1 MKQQA
6 RPTAQDALLDAA
18 AATLAENPSA
28 SLGEIAKRAGVGRAT
43 LHRHFA
49 SRETLIAALT
59 REALTRI
66 DAVAKAAAAPAES
79 ASEVLW
85 LILEAIVP
93 LGDRYH
99 FLTRQAEADG
109 DPEVADLT
117 ARQAAETAEL
127 IQALK
132 AEGAIA
138 PEVPT
143 GWAVAA
149 LDSLIYA
156 AWSAVEDGSVA
167 PRDAP
172 GLVHRTLLQGLGPPG
187 AAAT

>member
-1 MKQQA
+1 MIA
-6 RPTAQDALLDAA
+6 TPRPSAQDALLDAA
-18 AATLAENPSA
+18 ATVLAENPSA
-28 SLGEIAKRAGVGRAT
+28 SLSEIAARAGVGRAT
-43 LHRHFA
+43 LHRHFT
-49 SRETLIAALT
+49 SREALIATLT
-59 REALTRI
+59 REALERI
-66 DAVAKAAAAPAES
+66 DRVAKSAMAPAES
-79 ASEVLW
+79 ASEALW

-99 FLTRQAEADG
+99 FLTRQAEAD
-109 DPEVADLT
+109 DNPEVARLM
-117 ARQAAETAEL
+117 ARQAADSAEL
-127 IQALK
+127 IEALK

-167 PRDAP
+167 RRDAP
-172 GLVHRTLLQGLGPPG
+172 ALVHRTLLQGLGPPES
-187 AAAT
+187 APP